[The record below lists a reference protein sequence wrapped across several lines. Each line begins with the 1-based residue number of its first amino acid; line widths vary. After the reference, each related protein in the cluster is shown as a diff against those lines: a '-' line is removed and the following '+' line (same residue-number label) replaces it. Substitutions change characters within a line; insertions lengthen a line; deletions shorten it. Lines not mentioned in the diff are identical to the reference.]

1 VTVIYSPE
9 EGYTGPG
16 PAGLHFENGRAE
28 TDNAMVVRYARKA
41 GYGIDEEASAQDAP
55 EQPDARDFAEAEQI
69 GTRLRDAAV
78 DPRPSD
84 FLPPTNA
91 GEADPHG
98 PLVVAPGIHA
108 AETGPIHPGDVHV
121 DEPELQEAQET
132 ALAEAVFVRG
142 EDVTEATR
150 AAATAEVDR
159 PAQSATKGDWVD
171 YAVSVGELSREDAEA
186 MTKAQLIET
195 YGTDTSAGTADDTN
209 KEA

>member
-1 VTVIYSPE
+1 VTVIHSPE
-9 EGYTGPG
+9 QGYTGPG
-16 PAGLHFENGRAE
+16 PAGLHFEDGRAE

-41 GYGIDEEASAQDAP
+41 GYGIDEEAPAADAP
-55 EQPDARDFAEAEQI
+55 EQADARDFAEAEQI

-78 DPRPSD
+78 DPKPED

-132 ALAEAVFVRG
+132 ALTEAVFVDG

-150 AAATAEVDR
+150 AAAGAVER
-159 PAQSATKGDWVD
+159 PAQSAAKADWVD
-171 YAVSVGELSREDAEA
+171 YAVHAGHLSREDAEA

-195 YGTDTSAGTADDTN
+195 YGSADRADDENT
-209 KEA
+209 ED

>member
-9 EGYTGPG
+9 KGFTGPG
-16 PAGLHFENGRAE
+16 VGGLHFEDGRAE
-28 TDNAMVVRYARKA
+28 TDDKAIIRYARKA
-41 GYGIDEEASAQDAP
+41 GYGIDEEASAQESP

-78 DPRPSD
+78 DPRESD

-121 DEPELQEAQET
+121 DDPELQEAQET
-132 ALAEAVFVRG
+132 ALTEAVFVQG

-150 AAATAEVDR
+150 AAAGKDTVQR
-159 PAQSATKGDWVD
+159 PAQSAAKADWVD
-171 YAVSVGELSREDAEA
+171 YALHANAELSREEAEA
-186 MTKAQLIET
+186 MTKADLIET
-195 YGTDTSAGTADDTN
+195 YGTDDTN

>member
-1 VTVIYSPE
+1 VTVIHSPE
-9 EGYTGPG
+9 QGYTGPG

-28 TDNAMVVRYARKA
+28 TDSDMVVRYARKA
-41 GYGIDEEASAQDAP
+41 GYGIDEEASAEEAP
-55 EQPDARDFAEAEQI
+55 EQPDARDFAEAEQV

-78 DPRPSD
+78 DPRPED

-108 AETGPIHPGDVHV
+108 SETGPIHPGDVHV

-132 ALAEAVFVRG
+132 ALAEAVFVQG

-150 AAATAEVDR
+150 AAAGEVEVER
-159 PAQSATKGDWVD
+159 PVQSAAKGDWVD
-171 YAVSVGELSREDAEA
+171 YAVTVGEVSREDAEA
-186 MTKAQLIET
+186 MTKAQLIDT
-195 YGTDTSAGTADDTN
+195 YGDDTN
-209 KEA
+209 EED